1 MPRRKGPK
9 MSTLMLDAVSIGP
22 ASRYAREKQITLLA
36 TNIEE
41 LAALRL
47 SIVLTAKWEASGTE
61 TPERRAE
68 LQTDLRHLR
77 RRYFEKIDDIA
88 MTFGVQKAM
97 KAKEEVERTVTV
109 PNGARAPLMPQETGE
124 LYF

>member
-1 MPRRKGPK
+1 